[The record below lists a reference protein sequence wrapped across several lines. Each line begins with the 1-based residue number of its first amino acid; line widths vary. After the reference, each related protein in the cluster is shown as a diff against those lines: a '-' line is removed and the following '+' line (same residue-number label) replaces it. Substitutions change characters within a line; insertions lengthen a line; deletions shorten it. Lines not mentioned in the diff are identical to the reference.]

1 MLFLLLI
8 SLDTFVLLPN
18 YKNVLLCR
26 DAGSHHHCQG
36 PRQWRLWHCRHRLS
50 GNDAREGADDS
61 FTLEIV
67 ATLTLVELDHGTL
80 VIFDNI

>member
-1 MLFLLLI
+1 MFLLLI

-18 YKNVLLCR
+18 YKMFCFAGTPVLTITAKDR
-26 DAGSHHHCQG
+26 DSGDFGTAGIVYQVMM
-36 PRQWRLWHCRHRLS
+36 P
-50 GNDAREGADDS
+50 ADDS

-67 ATLTLVELDHGTL
+67 ATLTLVELDHGIL

>member
-18 YKNVLLCR
+18 YKMFCFAGTPVLTITAKDR
-26 DAGSHHHCQG
+26 DSGDFGTAGIVYQVMM
-36 PRQWRLWHCRHRLS
+36 P
-50 GNDAREGADDS
+50 ADDS